1 MRMQDE
7 FREAGRAWSALTIY
21 GRFEHAIVLVLTVL
35 IAIVV
40 VSATWH
46 LAIGIGPLIFTG
58 AFNPADQAQFQE
70 IFGMIIIVIIAL
82 EFEHSLLV
90 VLARQESIIRLRTVI
105 VLPCWPWSGGSSSSM
120 SRRLR
125 PTSYWR
131 LPRQFWRSASFT
143 GWFANKTGATKG
155 REPGNSSLLF
165 CPAPL
170 SLFIVTD
177 MGYLLTEWE
186 DRLAVRFDCASR
198 QTEYKKAKNPAGG
211 NRQLAQPRNAVR
223 RVRMPQIHHA
233 GSGVS

>member
-70 IFGMIIIVIIAL
+70 IFGMIVIVIIAL

-90 VLARQESIIRLRTVI
+90 VLTRQESIIRLRTVI
-105 VLPCWPWSGGSSSSM
+105 VIAML
-120 SRRLR
+120 RR
-125 PTSYWR
+125 
-131 LPRQFWRSASFT
+131 
-143 GWFANKTGATKG
+143 
-155 REPGNSSLLF
+155 
-165 CPAPL
+165 
-170 SLFIVTD
+170 FIVLDVTAVAAD
-177 MGYLLTEWE
+177 ELLALAAAILALGIVHWLVREQ
-186 DRLAVRFDCASR
+186 DRRSER
-198 QTEYKKAKNPAGG
+198 
-211 NRQLAQPRNAVR
+211 
-223 RVRMPQIHHA
+223 
-233 GSGVS
+233 SGTGQ